1 MAADRSRAPATVAWV
16 PWISGALH
24 RTALWA
30 VDPLCPSRLVAG
42 GWAWRRDSVRGRFRR
57 RKLCGDK
64 ASGAP
69 CGGAAAAARAP
80 CAIGGAASADHTH
93 RESGRQ
99 RASACC
105 ICAGTTAPGPSRYLA
120 ATHRQ
125 RRHLHSTLR
134 VSTRAAKVCWGAGA
148 HCGWVE
154 GRERDA
160 RESSVEGLACSK
172 K

>member
-1 MAADRSRAPATVAWV
+1 MFGCRPLPRLTVAWV

-80 CAIGGAASADHTH
+80 CAIGGRAASADHTH

-134 VSTRAAKVCWGAGA
+134 GSHALLGSWRALLLGR
-148 HCGWVE
+148 